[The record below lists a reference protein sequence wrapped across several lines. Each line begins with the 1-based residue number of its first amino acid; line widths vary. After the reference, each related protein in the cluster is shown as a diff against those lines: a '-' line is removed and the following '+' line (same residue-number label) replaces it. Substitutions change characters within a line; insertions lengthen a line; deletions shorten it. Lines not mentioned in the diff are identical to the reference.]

1 MLSRILEAALRQE
14 RLELEKQRREQE
26 AKERLEREKQKKEQ
40 EAIQRLED
48 AKKREEKAK
57 TSLKAAQQ
65 AKQEK
70 VVQQAKPGAT
80 IRLFDFF
87 AGREEEEEV
96 GKSSSVE
103 SPKGI
108 PVLSKWRKNL
118 DGSVSGIISGSKT
131 FADGEA
137 ITTSPLKGEPVAGSV
152 AVTQTGSR

>member
-26 AKERLEREKQKKEQ
+26 AKERLEQEKQKKEQ

-70 VVQQAKPGAT
+70 VVQQAN
-80 IRLFDFF
+80 
-87 AGREEEEEV
+87 
-96 GKSSSVE
+96 
-103 SPKGI
+103 
-108 PVLSKWRKNL
+108 NL
-118 DGSVSGIISGSKT
+118 DGSVLGIFSGSKT

-137 ITTSPLKGEPVAGSV
+137 ITTSPLQGEPAAGSV
-152 AVTQTGSR
+152 AATQTGSL